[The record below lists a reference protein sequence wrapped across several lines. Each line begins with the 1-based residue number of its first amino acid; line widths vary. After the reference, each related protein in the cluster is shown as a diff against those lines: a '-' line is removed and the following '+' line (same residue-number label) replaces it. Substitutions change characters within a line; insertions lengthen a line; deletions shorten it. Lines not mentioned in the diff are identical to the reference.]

1 MPRVVAIDYGQKRT
15 GLAVTDADQIIAG
28 PLDTVPT
35 QQLIDFL
42 IRYLAKEPVEC
53 FVVGKP
59 YNLDYSDSQSSKMIE
74 DFVVHLGRKFPLIRI
89 VRIDERFTSKMASQT
104 ILDSGK
110 NKKARQDKAL
120 VDKVS
125 AVILLQDYLMRKE
138 FGRV

>member
-1 MPRVVAIDYGQKRT
+1 MSRVIAIDYGQKRT
-15 GLAVTDADQIIAG
+15 GLAVTDTDQIIAG
-28 PLDTVPT
+28 PLETVPT

-42 IRYLAKEPVEC
+42 TRYLAKETVEC

-59 YNLDYSDSQSSKMIE
+59 YNMDFSDSQSSKMIE
-74 DFVVHLGRKFPLIRI
+74 DFVVHLGRKFPMVKI

-110 NKKARQDKAL
+110 NKKARQDKSL

-125 AVILLQDYLMRKE
+125 AVILLQDYLLRKE
-138 FGRV
+138 FNRN